1 MKLHQFF
8 FSLLVILLPV
18 QLARHFWPDFS
29 LVFGIRIDYLSPTLY
44 LTDLLVVGIL
54 GSWAWKKIGNCPAGR
69 DPAQREK
76 LEIGNY
82 AKRYWWII
90 AVFCFLLVNALFAQ
104 NQGAALYKF
113 VKIVEFSLLGFYVA
127 RNYHLQGVPSL
138 SANSSTSEVKRIY
151 YPLFSPGNKLCLS
164 IAIIYSSLIALAQ
177 FIKQGSLN
185 GVFWFLGERTF
196 NASTPGIAR
205 AVFEGQLIMR
215 PYATFPHPNVLAGFI
230 LVSLILIAIGNKQQ
244 VTSKIFK
251 WPAIGLGAAAIV
263 LSFSR
268 SVWLVG
274 ILVGIWYIASSLWK
288 KEKAKLL
295 IIILMISIAGFLY
308 FAPRLSLDEAI
319 SYRVQLNKIAL
330 EMTRQNPLIGVGL
343 NNFIPQLPHYW
354 STPESVR
361 FLQPVHNIFLLVAAE
376 TGLVGL
382 LIFLWFL
389 ILTYRRLLHC
399 YLATLLIAL
408 SAILALGLFDHYWL
422 TLQQTQLLFTIILGL
437 AWAKD

>member
-29 LVFGIRIDYLSPTLY
+29 LVSGIRIDYLSPTLY
-44 LTDLLVVGIL
+44 LTDILIVGIL
-54 GSWAWKKIGNCPAGR
+54 ISWLW
-69 DPAQREK
+69 
-76 LEIGNY
+76 EIRNQFS
-82 AKRYWWII
+82 AFSFLSSVKRNWWLV
-90 AVFCFLLVNALFAQ
+90 AVFCFLLVNAFFAQ
-104 NQGAALYKF
+104 NQGAAFYEL
-113 VKIVEFSLLGFYVA
+113 VKIVEFSLLGFYLA
-127 RNYHLQGVPSL
+127 KNSFPSSAFRLLL
-138 SANSSTSEVKRIY
+138 SLAV
-151 YPLFSPGNKLCLS
+151 
-164 IAIIYSSLIALAQ
+164 IYSSLLAFAQ
-177 FIKQGSLN
+177 LVKQGSLN

-230 LVSLILIAIGNKQQ
+230 LVSLILIAAGSKQQ
-244 VTSKIFK
+244 ATNKIFRRLV
-251 WPAIGLGAAAIV
+251 IGLGAAAIV

-268 SVWLVG
+268 AAWLVG
-274 ILVGIWYIASSLWK
+274 LIIGIWYLVYGIWKRK
-288 KEKAKLL
+288 KEKFLITFFVISFSVFAFFGTVIKLP
-295 IIILMISIAGFLY
+295 IE
-308 FAPRLSLDEAI
+308 EAI
-319 SYRVQLNKIAL
+319 SYRLQLNKIAL
-330 EMTRQNPLIGVGL
+330 EMVRQKPLIGVGL

-354 STPESVR
+354 LSPENVR
-361 FLQPVHNIFLLVAAE
+361 FFQPVHNIFLLVCAE

-389 ILTYRRLLHC
+389 ILTFKRLLR
-399 YLATLLIAL
+399 TNNLLLLLCL

-437 AWAKD
+437 SWVKD

>member
-54 GSWAWKKIGNCPAGR
+54 GSWAWKKIGNKQSLLLR
-69 DPAQREK
+69 NWK

-90 AVFCFLLVNALFAQ
+90 AVFCFLLVNVLFAQ

-113 VKIVEFSLLGFYVA
+113 VKIVEFSLLGLYVA
-127 RNYHLQGVPSL
+127 KNNYTLY
-138 SANSSTSEVKRIY
+138 AIRYT
-151 YPLFSPGNKLCLS
+151 LS

-230 LVSLILIAIGNKQQ
+230 LVSLVLIVTSNREQ

-251 WPAIGLGAAAIV
+251 WPAIGLGVAAIV
-263 LSFSR
+263 ISFSR
-268 SVWLVG
+268 SVCLVG
-274 ILVGIWYIASSLWK
+274 IMVGIWYLVSSLRK
-288 KEKAKLL
+288 KGKAKLL

-330 EMTRQNPLIGVGL
+330 EMMRQNPLIGVGL

-389 ILTYRRLLHC
+389 ILTLRHLRGVPQAGRQTSQPRSTVAQHHLGGGRM
-399 YLATLLIAL
+399 LALAL
-408 SAILALGLFDHYWL
+408 AAILALGLFDHYWL
-422 TLQQTQLLFTIILGL
+422 TLQQTQLLLVIVLGL
-437 AWAKD
+437 AWGKRLVD